1 MSLGKYQS
9 NKRLA
14 EKIGESIRNGR
25 VFHAYIIEGDSF
37 SDKEG
42 FARELC
48 KAIMCLEK
56 PGEGCDRCVNCRKID
71 HDNYE
76 DLHVVESDG
85 LSVKDEQISKLQD
98 ELKKKP
104 IGERN
109 LAIK

>member
-25 VFHAYIIEGDSF
+25 VFHAHIIEGDSF

-56 PGEGCDRCVNCRKID
+56 PGEGCDLDYTAGDGVAMNVDVAISNSLGFGGHNASLIVRKFS
-71 HDNYE
+71 E
-76 DLHVVESDG
+76 
-85 LSVKDEQISKLQD
+85 
-98 ELKKKP
+98 
-104 IGERN
+104 
-109 LAIK
+109 